1 MKTGKGKM
9 ALNKLE
15 NVFSKGVRPCDSIP
29 KNESQF
35 RPWVFRRQGLTRALE
50 SAQTINQKDLSN
62 MLNYAHF
69 SGNHVLVHLRH
80 AKFNENILLRAHPD
94 RFIGRELICRWADGQ
109 LQALNLRNYEVS
121 HIIIDDGRS
130 MILAPVQ
137 LNEISGNTLK
147 VRLPE
152 ASFAVGLRQTR
163 RYFCRDV
170 KAELFQ
176 SGFFA
181 EGELLDFSPA
191 GFRIRV
197 SSKPSHSFHWFNSD
211 ELVNIHL
218 RQGEQIL
225 FSGTCRC
232 VRQQGDY
239 LDREIVLAPVIEK
252 INRFKRGRIRN
263 LRQQLTPQPTI
274 IFVHPFLKKKVQ
286 MEVYNI
292 STSGFSVCESADEGV
307 LMQGMIIPELTIEFA
322 GVNEM
327 KCMAQVIHRSEEN
340 KKSIR
345 CGFVI
350 LDMDISSYSRLTH
363 ILSKA
368 LDGHAYISDEVDM
381 DALWEFFFDSSFIYP
396 TKYRLIQPH
405 KESLKETYRR
415 VYQERPEIARHLT
428 YQRNGRIYGHISMVR
443 AYERTW
449 MIHHYAAKAIDN
461 KRTGFILL
469 KRLMHYLNEMCCLP
483 SAKMD
488 YVMCYFRP
496 QNKFPDRIFGGFA
509 RALNNPQGCS
519 MDLFK
524 YVPYSSLSLSTE
536 LPKGWLLKPSSAQD
550 LWEMNRFYSH
560 YSNGLFLDAL
570 GLGPDR
576 SGDESLEEVYSR
588 LGFLRR
594 LKVYSLRYRGRLNA
608 VLIVDQSDMGFN
620 LSELLNSIKIM
631 VINPEGLPWNILSIA
646 IGQLTSAYHME
657 RVPIL
662 FYPFHYAEA
671 SNVPYQKQ
679 YQVWILNVRFGDDY
693 LHYMQQK
700 FRMSYE
706 QGSARLRS

>member
-1 MKTGKGKM
+1 MGEGRM

-15 NVFSKGVRPCDSIP
+15 RVFSNGVRPLDSLS
-29 KNESQF
+29 KDEWQF
-35 RPWVFRRQGLTRALE
+35 RPWVFRRHDLTRALE
-50 SAQTINQKDLSN
+50 GAQTMNQEGLSN

-69 SGNHVLVHLRH
+69 SGKHVLVHLH
-80 AKFNENILLRAHPD
+80 HTKFKENILLRAHPD
-94 RFIGRELICRWADGQ
+94 PFIGRELICRWADGQ
-109 LQALNLRNYEVS
+109 LQGLNLRNYKVS

-130 MILAPVQ
+130 MILAPIQ
-137 LNEISGNTLK
+137 WNEMNGNGLR

-152 ASFAVGLRQTR
+152 TSFAVGLRQTR
-163 RYFCRDV
+163 RYPCTDV

-181 EGELLDFSPA
+181 KGELLDFSPA

-197 SSKPSHSFHWFNSD
+197 SSRPSSSFHWFNSD

-218 RQGEQIL
+218 RQGEQIF

-232 VRQQGDY
+232 VRQQGDF

-263 LRQQLTPQPTI
+263 LRQKLTPQPNI
-274 IFVHPFLKKKVQ
+274 VFVHPFLKKKVQ
-286 MEVYNI
+286 MEVHNI
-292 STSGFSVCESADEGV
+292 STSGFSVCERADEGV
-307 LMQGMIIPELTIEFA
+307 LMQGMIIPELAIDFA
-322 GVNEM
+322 SASEM

-340 KKSIR
+340 KKSIQ

-350 LDMDISSYSRLTH
+350 LDMDISSYTRLTH

-368 LDGHAYISDEVDM
+368 LDGYAYISDEVDM

-396 TKYRLIQPH
+396 MKYSLIQPH

-461 KRTGFILL
+461 KRAGLILL
-469 KRLMHYLNEMCCLP
+469 KRLMHYLNEMGSLP

-496 QNKFPDRIFGGFA
+496 QNKFPDRFFGRFA

-524 YVPYSSLSLSTE
+524 YVPYSSLALGTE
-536 LPKGWLLKPSSAQD
+536 LPKKWLLKESSAQD
-550 LWEMNRFYSH
+550 LWEMSRFYSH
-560 YSNGLFLDAL
+560 HSNGLFLDAL
-570 GLGPDR
+570 GLGPGNSR
-576 SGDESLEEVYSR
+576 EGSLEEVYSK

-594 LKVYSLRYRGRLNA
+594 LTAYSLSYRGRLNA

-620 LSELLNSIKIM
+620 LSELLNSIKVL

-657 RVPIL
+657 RAPIL
-662 FYPFHYAEA
+662 FYPFQYAQA
-671 SNVPYQKQ
+671 SHVPYQKQ
-679 YQVWILNVRFGDDY
+679 YQLWILNVRYGDDY
-693 LHYMQQK
+693 LHYMRREFK
-700 FRMSYE
+700 MSYE
-706 QGSARLRS
+706 

>member
-1 MKTGKGKM
+1 MKMGEGEM

-15 NVFSKGVRPCDSIP
+15 NVFSKGVRPFDSIS
-29 KNESQF
+29 KGESQF
-35 RPWVFRRQGLTRALE
+35 RPWVFRRQDLTRALE
-50 SAQTINQKDLSN
+50 NAQTINQEGLGN

-69 SGNHVLVHLRH
+69 SGKHVLVHLRH
-80 AKFNENILLRAHPD
+80 SKFKENILLRAHPD
-94 RFIGRELICRWADGQ
+94 PFIGRELICRWADGQ
-109 LQALNLRNYEVS
+109 PQGLNLRNYEVF

-130 MILAPVQ
+130 MILAPIQ
-137 LNEISGNTLK
+137 LNEITGNCLK

-152 ASFAVGLRQTR
+152 TSFAVGLRQTR
-163 RYFCRDV
+163 RYSCREV

-181 EGELLDFSPA
+181 KGELLDFSPV

-197 SSKPSHSFHWFNSD
+197 CSKPSHSFHWFNSD

-218 RQGEQIL
+218 RQREQIF

-232 VRQQGDY
+232 VRQQGDF
-239 LDREIVLAPVIEK
+239 LNREIVLAPLLEK

-292 STSGFSVCESADEGV
+292 STSGFSVSERADEGV
-307 LMQGMIIPELTIEFA
+307 LMQGMIIPELTIDFA
-322 GVNEM
+322 GVNEI

-368 LDGHAYISDEVDM
+368 LDGYAYISEEVDM

-396 TKYRLIQPH
+396 MKYRLIQPH

-443 AYERTW
+443 AYQRTW

-461 KRTGFILL
+461 KRAGLILL
-469 KRLMHYLNEMCCLP
+469 KRLIHYLNEMGCLP

-496 QNKFPDRIFGGFA
+496 QNKFPDRIFGSFA
-509 RALNNPQGCS
+509 KALNNPQGCS

-536 LPKGWLLKPSSAQD
+536 LPKGWTLKQSSAQD

-570 GLGPDR
+570 GLGPE
-576 SGDESLEEVYSR
+576 GPTDESLEEVYGKF
-588 LGFLRR
+588 GFLRK
-594 LKVYSLRYRGRLNA
+594 LKLYSLSYRGRLNA

-620 LSELLNSIKIM
+620 LSELLNSIKIL
-631 VINPEGLPWNILSIA
+631 VINPEGLPWNILSTA
-646 IGQLTSAYHME
+646 IGQLTSAYNME

-662 FYPFHYAEA
+662 FFPFHYAEA

-679 YQVWILNVRFGDDY
+679 YQLWILNVRFGDDY
-693 LHYMQQK
+693 LRHMQREFK
-700 FRMSYE
+700 MSYE
-706 QGSARLRS
+706 

>member
-1 MKTGKGKM
+1 M

-15 NVFSKGVRPCDSIP
+15 TVFSKGIRPHDSIP
-29 KNESQF
+29 KDEMQF
-35 RPWVFRRQGLTRALE
+35 RPRVFRRQDLARALE
-50 SAQTINQKDLSN
+50 SAQTINQKGLSN
-62 MLNYAHF
+62 ILNYAHF

-80 AKFNENILLRAHPD
+80 TKFKEDILLRAHPD
-94 RFIGRELICRWADGQ
+94 PFIGRELICRWADGQ

-121 HIIIDDGRS
+121 HIMVDDGRS
-130 MILAPVQ
+130 MILAPIE
-137 LNEISGNTLK
+137 LDEIRGNTLK

-152 ASFAVGLRQTR
+152 TGFAVGLRQAR
-163 RYFCRDV
+163 RYPCKDV
-170 KAELFQ
+170 KVELFQ

-181 EGELLDFSPA
+181 KGELLDFSPA
-191 GFRIRV
+191 GLRVRV

-211 ELVNIHL
+211 EVVNIHL
-218 RQGEQIL
+218 GQGERIL

-232 VRQQGDY
+232 VRQEGDY
-239 LDREIVLAPVIEK
+239 LDREIVLAPVIET

-263 LRQQLTPQPTI
+263 FRQQLMPQPTVT
-274 IFVHPFLKKKVQ
+274 FVHPFLKRKVQ

-307 LMQGMIIPELTIEFA
+307 LMQGMIIPELTIDFV
-322 GVNEM
+322 GVNET

-340 KKSIR
+340 KESIR
-345 CGFVI
+345 CGFAI
-350 LDMDISSYSRLTH
+350 LDMDISSYSRLSH

-368 LDGHAYISDEVDM
+368 LDGNAYISDEVDM
-381 DALWEFFFDSSFIYP
+381 DALWEFFFESSFIYP
-396 TKYRLIQPH
+396 TKYGLIQPH

-461 KRTGFILL
+461 RRAGFILL
-469 KRLMHYLNEMCCLP
+469 KRLMHYLNEMYCLP

-524 YVPYSSLSLSTE
+524 YVPYSSLSLSKD

-560 YSNGLFLDAL
+560 YSNGLLLDAL
-570 GLGPDR
+570 GLGPEH
-576 SGDESLEEVYSR
+576 SGNESLEEVYSR

-594 LKVYSLRYRGRLNA
+594 LKVYSLSYRGRLNA
-608 VLIVDQSDMGFN
+608 VLFVDQSDMGFN

-646 IGQLTSAYHME
+646 IGQLTSAYHMG

-662 FYPFHYAEA
+662 LYPFHYAEA
-671 SNVPYQKQ
+671 SDVPYQRQ
-679 YQVWILNVRFGDDY
+679 YQVWVLNVRFGDDY

-700 FRMSYE
+700 FKMSY
-706 QGSARLRS
+706 QQRSAGLRDAHL

>member
-1 MKTGKGKM
+1 M

-15 NVFSKGVRPCDSIP
+15 NVFSKGVRPFDSIS
-29 KNESQF
+29 KDELQF
-35 RPWVFRRQGLTRALE
+35 RPWVFRRQDLTRALE
-50 SAQTINQKDLSN
+50 SAQTINQEGLSN

-69 SGNHVLVHLRH
+69 SGKHVLVHLGH
-80 AKFNENILLRAHPD
+80 SKFKENILLPAHPD
-94 RFIGRELICRWADGQ
+94 PFIGRELICRWANEQPQG
-109 LQALNLRNYEVS
+109 LNLRNYEVF

-130 MILAPVQ
+130 MILAPIQ
-137 LNEISGNTLK
+137 LHEMNGNGLK

-152 ASFAVGLRQTR
+152 TSFAVGLRQTR
-163 RYFCRDV
+163 RYPCRDV
-170 KAELFQ
+170 KVELFQ
-176 SGFFA
+176 NGFFA
-181 EGELLDFSPA
+181 KGELLDFSPV

-197 SSKPSHSFHWFNSD
+197 SSKPSYSFHWFNSD

-218 RQGEQIL
+218 RQGEQIF

-232 VRQQGDY
+232 VRQQGDF
-239 LDREIVLAPVIEK
+239 LDREIVLAPLIEK
-252 INRFKRGRIRN
+252 INRFKKGRIRN

-274 IFVHPFLKKKVQ
+274 VFVHPFLKKKVQ

-292 STSGFSVCESADEGV
+292 STSGFSVCERADEGV
-307 LMQGMIIPELTIEFA
+307 LMQGMIIPELTIAFA
-322 GVNEM
+322 SANEM
-327 KCMAQVIHRSEEN
+327 KCIAQVIHRSEEN
-340 KKSIR
+340 KNSIR

-368 LDGHAYISDEVDM
+368 LDGYAYISDEVDM

-396 TKYRLIQPH
+396 MKYRLIQPH
-405 KESLKETYRR
+405 KERLKETYRR

-449 MIHHYAAKAIDN
+449 MIHHYAAKAIDS
-461 KRTGFILL
+461 KRAGFILL

-483 SAKMD
+483 SANMD
-488 YVMCYFRP
+488 YIMCYFRP
-496 QNKFPDRIFGGFA
+496 QNKFPDRIFGSFA

-524 YVPYSSLSLSTE
+524 YVPYSSLSLSTK
-536 LPKGWLLKPSSAQD
+536 LPKGWSLKQSSAQD

-570 GLGPDR
+570 GLGQEDSR
-576 SGDESLEEVYSR
+576 GESLEEVYSK

-594 LKVYSLRYRGRLNA
+594 LKVYSLSYRGRLNA

-620 LSELLNSIKIM
+620 LSELLNSIKIL
-631 VINPEGLPWNILSIA
+631 VINPEGLPWNILSNA

-679 YQVWILNVRFGDDY
+679 YQLWILNVRFGDDY
-693 LHYMQQK
+693 LHYMQRK
-700 FRMSYE
+700 FKMSYE
-706 QGSARLRS
+706 

>member
-1 MKTGKGKM
+1 M
-9 ALNKLE
+9 
-15 NVFSKGVRPCDSIP
+15 V
-29 KNESQF
+29 
-35 RPWVFRRQGLTRALE
+35 
-50 SAQTINQKDLSN
+50 
-62 MLNYAHF
+62 
-69 SGNHVLVHLRH
+69 
-80 AKFNENILLRAHPD
+80 
-94 RFIGRELICRWADGQ
+94 
-109 LQALNLRNYEVS
+109 
-121 HIIIDDGRS
+121 DDGRS
-130 MILAPVQ
+130 MILAPIE
-137 LNEISGNTLK
+137 LDEIRGNTLK

-152 ASFAVGLRQTR
+152 TGFAVGLRQAR
-163 RYFCRDV
+163 RYPCKDV
-170 KAELFQ
+170 KVELFQ

-181 EGELLDFSPA
+181 KGELLDFSPA
-191 GFRIRV
+191 GLRVRV

-211 ELVNIHL
+211 EVVNIHL
-218 RQGEQIL
+218 GQGERIL

-232 VRQQGDY
+232 VRQEGDY
-239 LDREIVLAPVIEK
+239 LDREIVLAPVIET

-263 LRQQLTPQPTI
+263 FRQQLMPQPTVT
-274 IFVHPFLKKKVQ
+274 FVHPFLKRKVQ

-307 LMQGMIIPELTIEFA
+307 LMQGMIIPELTIDFV
-322 GVNEM
+322 GVNET

-340 KKSIR
+340 KESIR
-345 CGFVI
+345 CGFAI
-350 LDMDISSYSRLTH
+350 LDMDISSYSRLSH

-368 LDGHAYISDEVDM
+368 LDGNAYISDEVDM
-381 DALWEFFFDSSFIYP
+381 DALWEFFFESSFIYP
-396 TKYRLIQPH
+396 TKYGLIQPH

-461 KRTGFILL
+461 RRAGFILL
-469 KRLMHYLNEMCCLP
+469 KRLMHYLNEMYCLP

-524 YVPYSSLSLSTE
+524 YVPYSSLSLSKD

-560 YSNGLFLDAL
+560 YSNGLLLDAL
-570 GLGPDR
+570 GLGPEH
-576 SGDESLEEVYSR
+576 SGNESLEEVYSR

-594 LKVYSLRYRGRLNA
+594 LKVYSLSYRGRLNA
-608 VLIVDQSDMGFN
+608 VLFVDQSDMGFN

-646 IGQLTSAYHME
+646 IGQLTSAYHMG

-662 FYPFHYAEA
+662 LYPFHYAEA
-671 SNVPYQKQ
+671 SDVPYQRQ
-679 YQVWILNVRFGDDY
+679 YQVWVLNVRFGDDY

-700 FRMSYE
+700 FKMSY
-706 QGSARLRS
+706 QQRSAGLRDAHL

>member
-1 MKTGKGKM
+1 
-9 ALNKLE
+9 
-15 NVFSKGVRPCDSIP
+15 
-29 KNESQF
+29 
-35 RPWVFRRQGLTRALE
+35 
-50 SAQTINQKDLSN
+50 
-62 MLNYAHF
+62 
-69 SGNHVLVHLRH
+69 
-80 AKFNENILLRAHPD
+80 
-94 RFIGRELICRWADGQ
+94 
-109 LQALNLRNYEVS
+109 
-121 HIIIDDGRS
+121 
-130 MILAPVQ
+130 
-137 LNEISGNTLK
+137 
-147 VRLPE
+147 
-152 ASFAVGLRQTR
+152 
-163 RYFCRDV
+163 
-170 KAELFQ
+170 
-176 SGFFA
+176 
-181 EGELLDFSPA
+181 
-191 GFRIRV
+191 
-197 SSKPSHSFHWFNSD
+197 
-211 ELVNIHL
+211 
-218 RQGEQIL
+218 
-225 FSGTCRC
+225 
-232 VRQQGDY
+232 
-239 LDREIVLAPVIEK
+239 
-252 INRFKRGRIRN
+252 
-263 LRQQLTPQPTI
+263 
-274 IFVHPFLKKKVQ
+274 

-307 LMQGMIIPELTIEFA
+307 LMQGMIIPELTIDFA

-340 KKSIR
+340 KKNIR

-396 TKYRLIQPH
+396 MKYRLIQPH
-405 KESLKETYRR
+405 KERLKETYRR

-461 KRTGFILL
+461 RRAGFILL
-469 KRLMHYLNEMCCLP
+469 KRLMHYLNEMYCLP

-524 YVPYSSLSLSTE
+524 YVPYSSLSLSKD

-560 YSNGLFLDAL
+560 YSNGLLLDAL
-570 GLGPDR
+570 GLGPEH
-576 SGDESLEEVYSR
+576 SGNESLEEVYSR

-594 LKVYSLRYRGRLNA
+594 LKVYSLSYRGRLNA
-608 VLIVDQSDMGFN
+608 VLFVDQSDMGFN

-646 IGQLTSAYHME
+646 IGQLTSAYHMG

-662 FYPFHYAEA
+662 LYPFHYAEA
-671 SNVPYQKQ
+671 SDVPYQRQ
-679 YQVWILNVRFGDDY
+679 YQVWVLNVRFGDDY

-700 FRMSYE
+700 FKMSY
-706 QGSARLRS
+706 QQRSAGLRDAHL

>member
-1 MKTGKGKM
+1 M

-15 NVFSKGVRPCDSIP
+15 NVFSKGVRSHDSIP
-29 KNESQF
+29 KDELQF
-35 RPWVFRRQGLTRALE
+35 RPRVFRRQDLTRALE
-50 SAQTINQKDLSN
+50 SAQTINQKGLSN
-62 MLNYAHF
+62 ILNYAHF

-80 AKFNENILLRAHPD
+80 TKFKENILLRAHPD
-94 RFIGRELICRWADGQ
+94 PFIGRELICRWADGQ

-121 HIIIDDGRS
+121 HIIVDDGRS
-130 MILAPVQ
+130 MILAPIQ
-137 LNEISGNTLK
+137 LNEINGNTLK

-152 ASFAVGLRQTR
+152 TSFAVGLRQAR
-163 RYFCRDV
+163 RYSCKDV

-181 EGELLDFSPA
+181 KGELLDFSPA
-191 GFRIRV
+191 GLRIRV

-218 RQGEQIL
+218 RQGERIL

-232 VRQQGDY
+232 VRQEGDY
-239 LDREIVLAPVIEK
+239 LDREIVLAPVIEN
-252 INRFKRGRIRN
+252 INRFKRGRIRK

-274 IFVHPFLKKKVQ
+274 TFVHPFLKKRVQ
-286 MEVYNI
+286 MEIYNI

-307 LMQGMIIPELTIEFA
+307 LMQGMIIPELTIDFA

-327 KCMAQVIHRSEEN
+327 KCMAQVIHRSAEN

-350 LDMDISSYSRLTH
+350 LDMDISSYSRLSH

-396 TKYRLIQPH
+396 TKYSLIQPH

-428 YQRNGRIYGHISMVR
+428 YQKNGRIYGHISMVR

-449 MIHHYAAKAIDN
+449 MIHHYAAKPIDN
-461 KRTGFILL
+461 RRAGFILL

-488 YVMCYFRP
+488 YVMCYFQP
-496 QNKFPDRIFGGFA
+496 NNKFPDRIFGSFA

-524 YVPYSSLSLSTE
+524 YVPYSSLSLSTK

-550 LWEMNRFYSH
+550 LWEMNRFYNH
-560 YSNGLFLDAL
+560 YSNGLFLEAL
-570 GLGPDR
+570 GLGPEH
-576 SGDESLEEVYSR
+576 SGDESLEDVYSR

-594 LKVYSLRYRGRLNA
+594 LKAYSLSYRGRLNA
-608 VLIVDQSDMGFN
+608 VLLVDQSDTGFN

-631 VINPEGLPWNILSIA
+631 VINSEGLPWNILSIA
-646 IGQLTSAYHME
+646 IGQLTSAYHIE

-662 FYPFHYAEA
+662 FYPFQYAEA
-671 SNVPYQKQ
+671 RNIPYQRQ
-679 YQVWILNVRFGDDY
+679 YQLWILNVHFGDYY
-693 LHYMQQK
+693 LQYMQQK
-700 FRMSYE
+700 FKMSSE
-706 QGSARLRS
+706 QRSVGLQT

>member
-1 MKTGKGKM
+1 M

-15 NVFSKGVRPCDSIP
+15 TVFSKGIRPHDSIP
-29 KNESQF
+29 KDEMQF
-35 RPWVFRRQGLTRALE
+35 RPRVFRRQDLARALE
-50 SAQTINQKDLSN
+50 SAQTINQKGLSN
-62 MLNYAHF
+62 ILNYAHF

-80 AKFNENILLRAHPD
+80 TKFKEDILLRAHPD
-94 RFIGRELICRWADGQ
+94 PFIGRELICRWADGQ

-121 HIIIDDGRS
+121 HIMVDDGRS
-130 MILAPVQ
+130 MILAPIE
-137 LNEISGNTLK
+137 LDEIRGNTLK

-152 ASFAVGLRQTR
+152 TGFAVGLRQAR
-163 RYFCRDV
+163 RYPCKDV
-170 KAELFQ
+170 KVELFQ

-181 EGELLDFSPA
+181 KGELLDFSPA
-191 GFRIRV
+191 GLRVRV

-218 RQGEQIL
+218 GQGERIL

-232 VRQQGDY
+232 VRQEGDY
-239 LDREIVLAPVIEK
+239 LDREIVLAPVIET

-263 LRQQLTPQPTI
+263 FRQQLMPQPTVT
-274 IFVHPFLKKKVQ
+274 FVHPFLKRKVQ

-307 LMQGMIIPELTIEFA
+307 LMQGMIIPELTIDFV
-322 GVNEM
+322 GVNET

-340 KKSIR
+340 KESIR
-345 CGFVI
+345 CGFAI
-350 LDMDISSYSRLTH
+350 LDMDISSYSRLSH

-368 LDGHAYISDEVDM
+368 LDGNAYISDEVDM
-381 DALWEFFFDSSFIYP
+381 DALWEFFFESSFIYP
-396 TKYRLIQPH
+396 TKYGLIQPH

-461 KRTGFILL
+461 RRAGFILL
-469 KRLMHYLNEMCCLP
+469 KRLMHYLNEMYCLP

-524 YVPYSSLSLSTE
+524 YVPYSSLSLSKD

-560 YSNGLFLDAL
+560 YSNGLLLDAL
-570 GLGPDR
+570 GLGPEH
-576 SGDESLEEVYSR
+576 SGNESLEEVYSR

-594 LKVYSLRYRGRLNA
+594 LKVYSLSYRGRLNA
-608 VLIVDQSDMGFN
+608 VLFVDQSDMGFN

-646 IGQLTSAYHME
+646 IGQLTSAYHMG

-662 FYPFHYAEA
+662 LYPFHYAEA
-671 SNVPYQKQ
+671 SDVPYQRQ
-679 YQVWILNVRFGDDY
+679 YQVWVLNVRFGDDY

-700 FRMSYE
+700 FKMSY
-706 QGSARLRS
+706 QQRSAGLRDAHL

>member
-1 MKTGKGKM
+1 MGEGKM

-15 NVFSKGVRPCDSIP
+15 NVFSKGVRPLDPVS
-29 KNESQF
+29 KNELQF
-35 RPWVFRRQGLTRALE
+35 RPWVFRRQELNRTLQ
-50 SAQTINQKDLSN
+50 SAQTINQEGLSN

-69 SGNHVLVHLRH
+69 SGKHVLVHLRH
-80 AKFNENILLRAHPD
+80 SKFKENILLRAHPD
-94 RFIGRELICRWADGQ
+94 PFNGRELICRWADGQ
-109 LQALNLRNYEVS
+109 LQALNLRNYEVF

-130 MILAPVQ
+130 MILAPIQ
-137 LNEISGNTLK
+137 LNEISGNHLK

-152 ASFAVGLRQTR
+152 TSFAVGLRQTR
-163 RYFCRDV
+163 RYSCRDV

-181 EGELLDFSPA
+181 KGELLDFSPV

-252 INRFKRGRIRN
+252 INRFKKGRIRN

-292 STSGFSVCESADEGV
+292 STSGFSVCESEGEGV
-307 LMQGMIIPELTIEFA
+307 LMQGMIIPELTIDFA
-322 GVNEM
+322 GINEM

-340 KKSIR
+340 KKSIQ

-396 TKYRLIQPH
+396 LKYRLIQPH

-443 AYERTW
+443 AYQRTW

-461 KRTGFILL
+461 KRAGLILL
-469 KRLMHYLNEMCCLP
+469 KRLIHYLNEMGCLP

-496 QNKFPDRIFGGFA
+496 QNKFPDRIFGSFA

-536 LPKGWLLKPSSAQD
+536 LPKGWLLKQSSAQD

-570 GLGPDR
+570 GLGPEG
-576 SGDESLEEVYSR
+576 STEESLEEVYGKF
-588 LGFLRR
+588 GFIRK
-594 LKVYSLRYRGRLNA
+594 LKIYSLSYRGRLNA

-620 LSELLNSIKIM
+620 LSELLNSIKIL
-631 VINPEGLPWNILSIA
+631 VINPEGLPWNILSTA

-662 FYPFHYAEA
+662 FFPFHYAEA
-671 SNVPYQKQ
+671 SNIPYQKQ
-679 YQVWILNVRFGDDY
+679 YQLWILNVRFGDDY
-693 LHYMQQK
+693 LRHMQREFK
-700 FRMSYE
+700 MSYE
-706 QGSARLRS
+706 

>member
-1 MKTGKGKM
+1 MKMGEGKM
-9 ALNKLE
+9 TLNKLE
-15 NVFSKGVRPCDSIP
+15 NVFSKGVRPYDSIS
-29 KNESQF
+29 KKESQF
-35 RPWVFRRQGLTRALE
+35 RPQVFQRQDLTRALE
-50 SAQTINQKDLSN
+50 SAQTINQEGLSN

-69 SGNHVLVHLRH
+69 SGKHVLVHLRH
-80 AKFNENILLRAHPD
+80 SKFKENILLRAHPD
-94 RFIGRELICRWADGQ
+94 PFIGRELTCRLADGQ
-109 LQALNLRNYEVS
+109 LQTLNLRNYEVF

-130 MILAPVQ
+130 MILAPIR
-137 LNEISGNTLK
+137 LSEISGNTLK
-147 VRLPE
+147 VLLPE
-152 ASFAVGLRQTR
+152 KSFAVGLRQTR
-163 RYFCRDV
+163 RYSCRDV

-181 EGELLDFSPA
+181 KGELLDFSPV

-197 SSKPSHSFHWFNSD
+197 SSKPSHSFHWFNSE
-211 ELVNIHL
+211 ELVNIHF

-232 VRQQGDY
+232 VRQQGNY
-239 LDREIVLAPVIEK
+239 LDREIILAPVIEK
-252 INRFKRGRIRN
+252 INRFKRGRIRH
-263 LRQQLTPQPTI
+263 LPQQLTPQPTI

-307 LMQGMIIPELTIEFA
+307 LMQGMIIPELTIDFA
-322 GVNEM
+322 GANEM
-327 KCMAQVIHRSEEN
+327 KCIAQVIHRSEEN

-345 CGFVI
+345 CGLVI

-363 ILSKA
+363 VLSKA

-396 TKYRLIQPH
+396 MKYRLIQPH

-469 KRLMHYLNEMCCLP
+469 RRLMHYLNEMCCLP

-496 QNKFPDRIFGGFA
+496 QNKFPDRIFGSFA

-524 YVPYSSLSLSTE
+524 YIPFSSLSLSKE
-536 LPKGWLLKPSSAQD
+536 LPKRWLLKPSSAQD

-560 YSNGLFLDAL
+560 YSNGLFLEAL
-570 GLGPDR
+570 GLGPEH
-576 SGDESLEEVYSR
+576 SGDESLEEIYRR

-594 LKVYSLRYRGRLNA
+594 LKVYSLRYRDRLNA
-608 VLIVDQSDMGFN
+608 VLMVDQSDMGFN
-620 LSELLNSIKIM
+620 LSELLNSIKVM

-662 FYPFHYAEA
+662 FYPFHYAQA
-671 SNVPYQKQ
+671 SNIPYQKQ
-679 YQVWILNVRFGDDY
+679 YQVWILNVRFGDHY
-693 LHYMQQK
+693 LHYLQQK
-700 FRMSYE
+700 FKMSYE
-706 QGSARLRS
+706 